1 MSKVWLHHQVNE
13 LGNLNLFPIFPLFL
27 YKVMFFLICF
37 FWLFNSF
44 TVPFFF
50 FHSSDQWVPRRTGV
64 SNFEFFPLKFRTHDR
79 LMPVIKGT
87 HAVSYETALTWTL
100 LLPVWKEFTSTQ
112 NQMYASATSR
122 NPLQS
127 CLVYHSILDLLQ
139 KTSFWA
145 NLTHPM
151 ALFYHIWLKTVSK
164 GTWTEE
170 VRNA

>member
-27 YKVMFFLICF
+27 YKVMFFLFAF
-37 FWLFNSF
+37 FTFS
-44 TVPFFF
+44 PFYRSLIF
-50 FHSSDQWVPRRTGV
+50 FHSADQWVPRRTGV
-64 SNFEFFPLKFRTHDR
+64 SNLKFRTHDR
-79 LMPVIKGT
+79 FMPVGDT
-87 HAVSYETALTWTL
+87 VSYETALTWTL

-112 NQMYASATSR
+112 NQMDASATPR

-151 ALFYHIWLKTVSK
+151 TLFYHIWLKTVSK

>member
-27 YKVMFFLICF
+27 YKVMFFFIFYFYFLT
-37 FWLFNSF
+37 LL
-44 TVPFFF
+44 PFPDFF
-50 FHSSDQWVPRRTGV
+50 FHSADQWVPRRTGV

-79 LMPVIKGT
+79 FMPVRDT
-87 HAVSYETALTWTL
+87 VSYETALTWTL
-100 LLPVWKEFTSTQ
+100 LLPVWKEFTSTR
-112 NQMYASATSR
+112 NQMDASATPR

-127 CLVYHSILDLLQ
+127 CLVFHSILDLLR

-151 ALFYHIWLKTVSK
+151 TLFYHIWLKTVSK

-170 VRNA
+170 VRNV